1 MAVAASTIPADDVRP
16 LFRAILAFGAL
27 ALVILT
33 VGFAEFVYFE
43 PPGQRTTT
51 QARIEGVYAYD
62 ASAKN
67 VTGSDR
73 DSFNRDEGFAAVVD
87 WASLPP
93 DVVAGARWYDSFG
106 DVVGSVG
113 PAPAAQLQDRSVV
126 AVESPSG
133 GERNLPGHYL
143 FVVERY
149 SKGQP
154 IEVLGRR
161 IVVVRRID

>member
-1 MAVAASTIPADDVRP
+1 MAASTIPADDVRP
-16 LFRAILAFGAL
+16 LFRTILALGAL

-43 PPGQRTTT
+43 PPGQRTAT

-62 ASAKN
+62 SSAKD
-67 VTGSDR
+67 VKGADR
-73 DSFNRDEGFAAVVD
+73 DSFNRDESFAAVVD

-93 DVVAGARWYDSFG
+93 DLVAGARWYDSFG
-106 DVVGSVG
+106 DVVGAVG
-113 PAPAAQLQDRSVV
+113 PAPAGQLQDRRVV
-126 AVESPSG
+126 PVESPSG
-133 GERNLPGHYL
+133 EERNLPGHYL

-154 IEVLGRR
+154 VEVLGRR
-161 IVVVRRID
+161 IVVVKRID